1 VFLWSLG
8 ATVLLAGAAYG
19 VWWWKFRD
27 TLHYV
32 TARVTR
38 GDIRRSINMTGAL
51 NPVVTA
57 QVGSFVS
64 GNIKSWSCDYNT
76 QVKIGQQCALI
87 DPLPFQVV
95 VDEDEADVRTSKAQL
110 VKDKAAAANAR
121 IVYERDK
128 QLRDQGIVSQETL
141 DADKSTFDEDVA
153 TIDLDKATIASKE
166 AALHAAQV
174 NLAYTNIVSPVNG
187 TVITRYIDVGYTVV
201 SNLQSSTLFLIGK
214 DMTKM
219 QVDTN
224 VSEADVGE
232 VHDGQKATFSVQ
244 AFPNRTFEA
253 SVRQVRKGP
262 ITVQNVVTYDVVLD
276 VDNRDLALMPGMT
289 SDTHIITAERKNV
302 LRVPL
307 PATRFVPEGMTR
319 GGRGSDG
326 GRQGAGGVRGGGASG
341 GGGSGNGVGGGA
353 GRGNDVGAS
362 GVSGGGAGGGVSD
375 GGDGTGGAGTSG
387 SGAGARGGGRER
399 DSGADRD
406 DVADERLASVAE
418 SGVSGRGDASQDAA
432 GQNGAGQ
439 AGRTAGSGGT
449 NDGLAGAGPPSAGGG
464 GADDQ
469 QRRHH
474 WNREHGAAAA
484 AAAKAD
490 SGDAGAGGSTAGGA
504 SGGGASAGA
513 ANGGG
518 ASVGG
523 GAGAGSAS
531 DQNSDGQRHHRLNR
545 DQANRNQLS
554 ANASG
559 PRSPGATP
567 DSASSSHA
575 SAADAGS
582 SGGTSAPGAGAIG
595 ATASAWNG
603 GTSGPGAGANG
614 IGGTRAADATH
625 GNAGGPAGGGA
636 PGARRNRGPR
646 GVARIWV
653 LRNGQLMPITV
664 RTGLD
669 DGTLIEVWSE
679 DLKEGDEVVVNAVR
693 PNAPRPAAGDRPT
706 GASGQGQ
713 PNGRAGGAG
722 FRL

>member
-1 VFLWSLG
+1 MTEKTTREGVARRRGPRTVFLWSLG
-8 ATVLLAGAAYG
+8 AAVLLAAVAYG
-19 VWWWKFRD
+19 VWWKFRD
-27 TLHYV
+27 TVHYV

-110 VKDKAAAANAR
+110 LKDKAAAENAR
-121 IVYERDK
+121 IVYQRDK
-128 QLRDQGIVSQETL
+128 QLRDQGIVSQQTL
-141 DADKSTFDEDVA
+141 DADKSTLDEDVA

-232 VHDGQKATFSVQ
+232 VHDGQKAAFSVQ

-253 SVRQVRKGP
+253 TVRQVRKGP

-276 VDNRDLALMPGMT
+276 VDNQDLALMPGMT

-307 PATRFVPEGMTR
+307 PATRFVPEGLAR
-319 GGRGSDG
+319 
-326 GRQGAGGVRGGGASG
+326 GGASQD
-341 GGGSGNGVGGGA
+341 GA
-353 GRGNDVGAS
+353 GP
-362 GVSGGGAGGGVSD
+362 AG
-375 GGDGTGGAGTSG
+375 
-387 SGAGARGGGRER
+387 R
-399 DSGADRD
+399 
-406 DVADERLASVAE
+406 
-418 SGVSGRGDASQDAA
+418 AA
-432 GQNGAGQ
+432 GP
-439 AGRTAGSGGT
+439 GGT
-449 NDGLAGAGPPSAGGG
+449 NDGLGGAGPPGASSG
-464 GADDQ
+464 GADNQ
-469 QRRHH
+469 QRHRR
-474 WNREHGAAAA
+474 WNRERGAVGSAG
-484 AAAKAD
+484 AKAGE
-490 SGDAGAGGSTAGGA
+490 GDAGAGGAT
-504 SGGGASAGA
+504 
-513 ANGGG
+513 
-518 ASVGG
+518 
-523 GAGAGSAS
+523 AGAG
-531 DQNSDGQRHHRLNR
+531 
-545 DQANRNQLS
+545 
-554 ANASG
+554 
-559 PRSPGATP
+559 
-567 DSASSSHA
+567 
-575 SAADAGS
+575 
-582 SGGTSAPGAGAIG
+582 
-595 ATASAWNG
+595 NG
-603 GTSGPGAGANG
+603 GTSGPGAEANG
-614 IGGTRAADATH
+614 VGGARVADATH
-625 GNAGGPAGGGA
+625 GNAAGPAGGA
-636 PGARRNRGPR
+636 PPGARRNRGPR
-646 GVARIWV
+646 AVARIWV

-693 PNAPRPAAGDRPT
+693 PNAPRSAAGERPL
-706 GASGQGQ
+706 GAGGGQGQ
-713 PNGRAGGAG
+713 PNGRPGGG
-722 FRL
+722 GLRL